1 MDVVI
6 DWTAALAATGCGL
19 MAGLFFA
26 FSVAVMPALAR
37 VPDPAAISAMK
48 SINIVIVRPLFL
60 LVFLGAAVLCAGLA
74 VLAPQPLHLI
84 AAAMYLIG
92 SIGVTAAVN
101 VPLNNA
107 LDVLAVDTAESAH
120 WWRQRYLSRWT
131 AANHVRTAACT
142 AASLALF
149 A

>member
-1 MDVVI
+1 MI
-6 DWTAALAATGCGL
+6 GGTAALAAIGCGL

-26 FSVAVMPALAR
+26 FSAAVLPALAR
-37 VPDPAAISAMK
+37 VPDPVAISAMK

-60 LVFLGAAVLCAGLA
+60 VVFLGTAVLCAALA
-74 VLAPQPLHLI
+74 VLAPQPLHLV
-84 AAAMYLIG
+84 AAALYLIG
-92 SIGVTAAVN
+92 SIGLTATVN

-107 LDVLAVDTAESAH
+107 LDALAVDDAESAR
-120 WWRQRYLSRWT
+120 WWRQRYLTRWV

-142 AASLALF
+142 AASLALI